1 VIGTSAIAPADQAL
15 ARAVHD
21 LNGPL
26 TVIRGLC
33 ATLAGGEERAERRRA
48 LALIDAEVMRLA
60 RGLAGLVR
68 EGRDDPPA
76 SPEGGAD
83 LAALVRSAAERFAAV
98 GVGDQ
103 IAIRVL
109 GTGRAAPVA
118 GDAGRIERALDN
130 LLRNAVRHAGARGT
144 VVVRVAVVGGRAEVL
159 VRDGGR
165 GVLPQER
172 EAIFL
177 PGVRGA
183 GARGEGRGLG
193 LAIAREIA
201 EECGGTLTL
210 DPAGP
215 GACFR
220 LRLPL
225 APALHDS
232 PRAA

>member
-1 VIGTSAIAPADQAL
+1 MIGTPPIAPGDQAL
-15 ARAVHD
+15 SRVVHD
-21 LNGPL
+21 LHGPL

-33 ATLAGGEERAERRRA
+33 ATLAGDEGRAERRRA
-48 LALIDAEVMRLA
+48 LALIDAEVMRVA

-68 EGRDDPPA
+68 EGVDDPPA
-76 SPEGGAD
+76 PRAD
-83 LAALVRSAAERFAAV
+83 LAELVRSVAERFAAV
-98 GVGDQ
+98 GAAED
-103 IAIRVL
+103 IAVRVL
-109 GTGRAAPVA
+109 GVGRAAPVA
-118 GDAGRIERALDN
+118 GDPGRVERALDN

-144 VVVRVAVVGGRAEVL
+144 VVVRVAVAGGWAEAR

-165 GVLPQER
+165 GVLAHER

-183 GARGEGRGLG
+183 GARGQGRGLG

-210 DPAGP
+210 DSRGP

-225 APALHDS
+225 AAPSGS
-232 PRAA
+232 PCAA